1 MNVLCLKLR
10 ARKTWAP
17 PPAAPKVMCNA
28 PRHLITQCLWREKQE
43 KMTPPLQITE
53 DTPPDML
60 AGSMDLCVM
69 LPSGHT
75 VKMSVKRSTP
85 MMDLLVQVTTANKI
99 SPAGHMIQALGERGV
114 MPYKPSTPIGALDT
128 WTIHIVPKNQSGQT
142 ANRKAPLKPVNQPFE
157 QTFRLQVHLPRNQLY
172 VTRISPKTKLS
183 DILTQVCS
191 EKNLDSSKYSLR
203 HPVNLDQ
210 VLNLSCCLADYKLQE
225 VALVS
230 NRSRPLGVSSVDIMS
245 LQQTDNATYNFSM
258 SRNNRSKCEQQQ
270 SSSQGSQATVIC
282 HSRNSSDSSGYHEAS
297 VLSES
302 PESNSLPDS
311 LPRRSKLPSA
321 NVAEPTS
328 AKVASNLSR
337 SLSNLNA
344 VENNAVPSMKSH
356 SISSTSLVSI
366 TGRKK
371 KAAPLPPPLQSKMS
385 SLSEET
391 PKQRTPSVSSTASS
405 SATLEE
411 IEPNLLRKS
420 STLPASIRVA
430 QSSSNPDSVV
440 PNLHQS
446 NSVVDDTPS
455 SSLDRLHDTTPVEHP
470 KPKPRTVFRTESVSS
485 DSSTTLGGGS
495 DTTKSSVNT
504 TLPRKSRK
512 SYPAPAPKPRNI
524 ISSERNKVT
533 STDKSCTNSYSSRT
547 QVISDSDNNEKHIET
562 NIVKTVN
569 DITSKRRICRLGSV
583 DTAISVN
590 RVSETLPTDDQ
601 LSITSSTSSV
611 FIKTEL
617 PENKTSL
624 KEFQSDTGYV
634 NKGEI
639 SRERNFSVGN
649 LKDVPAFLSKSP
661 QLGRWKNVECLA
673 EACPNACGNG
683 HNSES
688 GVEVEE
694 EQKQVDNSELRLDD
708 DEIDRIF
715 HNATRDHTSL
725 ESGVGEEPPL
735 SLLSLPSPPSSLT
748 NQPESSTN
756 NNTDNLDWEYKLPAP
771 PTFRDETNSPTVTEF
786 DTVTIGNLTE
796 VFGPESILQTE
807 NKKQVFNDETNSK
820 TVINEKEKPSGNV
833 SETLGKIVEEKSEL
847 VISKTTDKSKEKYNN
862 KVELLNDY
870 SVKKS
875 SDRKKLITESSKPDL
890 LKRSDINEEQQT
902 AAVDFE
908 KTAVMNELSTVI
920 TERLSRPEVTV
931 NDIENSVKTRNNL
944 VDVKQA
950 STLNNFVITTYKET
964 KPVEVFEDDSIKSSN
979 GERRDSSRDE
989 AMFRAPKSIPRRF
1002 EPNLTR
1008 RSSFNSDDKPVNITV
1023 KRSVSHV
1030 SLLAGNVSRGP
1041 YRSHLARSNGALT
1054 ETSQLQQEN
1063 ESVGSRLRK
1072 TASEVNI
1079 SQENGD
1085 SKISDWRAD
1094 DTVGLQ
1100 SLQVLR
1106 SILPQLSHS
1115 QGCVDSVGT
1124 SENEVKQER
1133 VTSVSTKK
1141 FERTLSE
1148 NKEEISSKE
1157 FPSNKRYSYS
1167 GPPTI
1172 NLSTWSER
1180 PKRQVSIKMDRDYC
1194 SGFGKLK
1201 SNSLDETETKDFT
1214 KSNEMTNNSYSM
1226 SLVKN
1231 SRLDEKPDI
1240 IKSSTDLS
1248 RVPIVRAVEL
1258 KKPYLT
1264 NTMDAT
1270 DFNRCGF
1277 FNGRSYENLNCIEN
1291 ETRSLRKF
1299 HEPVL
1304 QSASLSS
1311 LKSAVSVSPK
1321 PSSSSS
1327 SSTNIK
1333 LNSQPP
1339 NEESFSSVT
1348 SLAKRFGQAKPRPSS
1363 CYLYG
1368 TTEKQA
1374 EKNEDNC
1381 IRSGNTSRVFLN
1393 ASDKKFTS
1401 IVGINGIESNNNN
1414 SSNNI
1419 NNNKTEIKIVQKTQP
1434 QTSRITIGGKSSD
1447 NSHKTVGFKINGNI
1461 YNKVESSSSSDVR
1474 AQSKISS
1481 GGYLEDSVKA
1491 ACFGNKV
1498 NHPPSLRQ
1506 NNTVM
1511 PVVKG
1516 FRKTENRNVTNEQS
1530 TSGLG
1535 GGINPPPPPVMP
1547 VLKPVGERK
1556 QIKTLPSPQVDPRDQ
1571 LLASIRNF
1579 GGMNSLRKVA
1589 SK

>member
-258 SRNNRSKCEQQQ
+258 SRNNRSCEGSMSSGSLGGRSLSPTRSDGSSASPPPVVPPNRPIRKRRPAPKPPVAANNNNNNNNNNINNNNNNNTIDNNSSKCEQQQ

-455 SSLDRLHDTTPVEHP
+455 SSLDRLHDTTP
-470 KPKPRTVFRTESVSS
+470 
-485 DSSTTLGGGS
+485 
-495 DTTKSSVNT
+495 
-504 TLPRKSRK
+504 
-512 SYPAPAPKPRNI
+512 
-524 ISSERNKVT
+524 
-533 STDKSCTNSYSSRT
+533 
-547 QVISDSDNNEKHIET
+547 
-562 NIVKTVN
+562 
-569 DITSKRRICRLGSV
+569 
-583 DTAISVN
+583 
-590 RVSETLPTDDQ
+590 
-601 LSITSSTSSV
+601 
-611 FIKTEL
+611 
-617 PENKTSL
+617 
-624 KEFQSDTGYV
+624 
-634 NKGEI
+634 
-639 SRERNFSVGN
+639 
-649 LKDVPAFLSKSP
+649 
-661 QLGRWKNVECLA
+661 
-673 EACPNACGNG
+673 
-683 HNSES
+683 ES